1 MGRAA
6 LVSHAKSEK
15 HRKLLTKDKKTVIL
29 VVNYCNKSQPPAVVS
44 IEAGAPPDAPVV
56 LDDAVATTSE
66 KSKLDSFV
74 ENGKLF
80 LYFATAELEMS
91 QWVMAQMGH

>member
-1 MGRAA
+1 M
-6 LVSHAKSEK
+6 
-15 HRKLLTKDKKTVIL
+15 
-29 VVNYCNKSQPPAVVS
+29 N

-66 KSKLDSFV
+66 KNKLDSFV

-80 LYFATAELEMS
+80 LYFATAKLEMS
-91 QWVMAQMGH
+91 QWVMGQMSH